1 MTEEPTNKDKEQ
13 AEEAVPA
20 AAEPGEVVGIVAGEV
35 DDHGATVVA
44 AAEDESGNAGMVAGE
59 FDAHGATVVRAAT
72 DESGNTTVVATDAD
86 KRGATVVAA
95 VGDESGVKAVAAMD
109 TDYFNTVLAA
119 EFANPDA
126 ARAAYFALL
135 DAEVQDLLR
144 IDGVLAVHADEQGKI
159 HIDKLTEHSTKT
171 GLKWGAAAGLAIGV
185 LFPPAILASTIG
197 WGVVGSV
204 LGKFRNVHHK
214 SQVAKEL
221 EGAIGPGNSGI
232 IALIHGVD
240 LEKVRAQ
247 MPDATKVT
255 TAEVDEDTAKEVAEE
270 AKRAE
275 GEQPE
280 G

>member
-1 MTEEPTNKDKEQ
+1 MTDEPTNKDKEQ

-20 AAEPGEVVGIVAGEV
+20 TADPGEVVGIVAGES
-35 DDHGATVVA
+35 DPH
-44 AAEDESGNAGMVAGE
+44 
-59 FDAHGATVVRAAT
+59 
-72 DESGNTTVVATDAD
+72 
-86 KRGATVVAA
+86 GATVVAA

-126 ARAAYFALL
+126 ARGAYFALL
-135 DAEVQDLLR
+135 DAEVRGLLR

-204 LGKFRNVHHK
+204 LGKFRNVHHR

-270 AKRAE
+270 ARKAE
-275 GEQPE
+275 GEQPQ